1 MKQTIHT
8 SWLLRSVLK
17 WALFLFGLFLLAV
30 GSSMMITAQLGV
42 STWDVLHL
50 GLQNKTPFSVGTIIL
65 LVGLLLVFVK
75 YLLDRITPQ
84 VGTLVNAIFVGVF
97 MNLVLGSGLLPSFS
111 SLWQNTLWLIAGIF
125 IIGMGAGLYVAVGYG
140 AGPRDGLTLT
150 LAERFGTSIRMMR
163 TFMEITACGIGW
175 LLGGPVFFGTIL
187 SIFLIG
193 PFLQFWLGY
202 FRRMIAAIDAG
213 TIPRKQQKI
222 S

>member
-1 MKQTIHT
+1 
-8 SWLLRSVLK
+8 
-17 WALFLFGLFLLAV
+17 
-30 GSSMMITAQLGV
+30 MMITAELGV

-50 GLQNKTPFSVGTIIL
+50 GLQKKTPLSVGTIIL

-75 YLLDRITPQ
+75 YALDRVTPQ
-84 VGTLVNAIFVGVF
+84 IGTLVNAIFVGVF
-97 MNLVLGSGLLPSFS
+97 MNLVLGSHLLPSFES
-111 SLWQNTLWLIAGIF
+111 IWLNTLWLIFGIF

-150 LAERFGTSIRMMR
+150 LAERFGTSIRLMR
-163 TFMEITACGIGW
+163 TIMEVTACGIGW

-193 PFLQFWLGY
+193 PFLQFWLFY
-202 FRRMIAAIDAG
+202 FRRIIAAIDAKG
-213 TIPRKQQKI
+213 LPASERQI

>member
-1 MKQTIHT
+1 MTRHRA
-8 SWLLRSVLK
+8 SLLLRATLK
-17 WALFLFGLFLLAV
+17 WGLFLLGLFLLAL
-30 GSSMMITAQLGV
+30 GSSMMITAELGV

-50 GLQNKTPFSVGTIIL
+50 GLQKKTPLSVGTIIL

-75 YLLDRITPQ
+75 YALDRVTPQ
-84 VGTLVNAIFVGVF
+84 IGTLVNAIFVGVF
-97 MNLVLGSGLLPSFS
+97 MNLVLGSHLLPSFES
-111 SLWQNTLWLIAGIF
+111 IWLNTLWLIFGIF

-150 LAERFGTSIRMMR
+150 LAERFGTSIRLMR
-163 TFMEITACGIGW
+163 TIMEVTACGIGW

-193 PFLQFWLGY
+193 PFLQFWLFY
-202 FRRMIAAIDAG
+202 FRRIIAAIDAKG
-213 TIPRKQQKI
+213 IPASERQI

>member
-1 MKQTIHT
+1 MFKRFHT
-8 SWLLRSVLK
+8 SWLLRATLK
-17 WALFLFGLFLLAV
+17 WFLFLSGLFLLAV
-30 GSSMMITAQLGV
+30 GSSIMITANLGV

-50 GLQNKTPFSVGTIIL
+50 GLQNKTPLSVGTVIL
-65 LVGLLLVFVK
+65 LVGLLLVLVK
-75 YLLDRITPQ
+75 YLLDRIRPQ

-97 MNLVLGSGLLPSFS
+97 MNLVLGSHLLPSFS
-111 SLWQNTLWLIAGIF
+111 AVWLNAVWLIFGIF

-150 LAERFGTSIRMMR
+150 LADRFGTSIRMMR
-163 TFMEITACGIGW
+163 TIMEITACGLGW

-193 PFLQFWLGY
+193 PFLQFWLVY

-213 TIPRKQQKI
+213 VVRPNEQKI

>member
-1 MKQTIHT
+1 MFKRLHT
-8 SWLLRSVLK
+8 SWLLRATLK
-17 WALFLFGLFLLAV
+17 WFLFLSGLFLLAV
-30 GSSMMITAQLGV
+30 GSSIMITANLGV

-50 GLQNKTPFSVGTIIL
+50 GLQNKTPLSVGTVIL
-65 LVGLLLVFVK
+65 LVGLLLVLVK
-75 YLLDRITPQ
+75 YLLDRIRPQ

-97 MNLVLGSGLLPSFS
+97 MNLVLGSHLLPSFS
-111 SLWQNTLWLIAGIF
+111 AVWLNALWLIFGIF

-150 LAERFGTSIRMMR
+150 LADRFGTSIRMMR
-163 TFMEITACGIGW
+163 TIMEITACGLGW

-193 PFLQFWLGY
+193 PFLQFWLVY
-202 FRRMIAAIDAG
+202 FRRMIAVIDAG
-213 TIPRKQQKI
+213 VIRSNEQKI

>member
-1 MKQTIHT
+1 MFKRLHT
-8 SWLLRSVLK
+8 SWLLRATLK
-17 WALFLFGLFLLAV
+17 WLLFLSGLFLLAV
-30 GSSMMITAQLGV
+30 GSSIMIIANLGV

-50 GLQNKTPFSVGTIIL
+50 GLQNKTPLSVGTVIL

-75 YLLDRITPQ
+75 YLLDRIRPQ
-84 VGTLVNAIFVGVF
+84 IGTLVNAIFVGVF
-97 MNLVLGSGLLPSFS
+97 MNLVLGSHLLPSFS
-111 SLWQNTLWLIAGIF
+111 AVWLNALWLIFGIF

-150 LAERFGTSIRMMR
+150 LADRFGTSIRMMR
-163 TFMEITACGIGW
+163 TIMEITACGLGW

-193 PFLQFWLGY
+193 PFLQFWLVY
-202 FRRMIAAIDAG
+202 FRRMIAVIDAG
-213 TIPRKQQKI
+213 VIRSNEQKI

>member
-1 MKQTIHT
+1 M
-8 SWLLRSVLK
+8 LRATLK
-17 WALFLFGLFLLAV
+17 WFLFLSGLFLLAV
-30 GSSMMITAQLGV
+30 GSSIMITANLGV

-50 GLQNKTPFSVGTIIL
+50 GLQNKTPLSVGTVIL
-65 LVGLLLVFVK
+65 LVGLLLVLVK
-75 YLLDRITPQ
+75 YLLDRIRPQ

-97 MNLVLGSGLLPSFS
+97 MNLVLGSHLLPSFS
-111 SLWQNTLWLIAGIF
+111 AVWLNALWLIFGIF

-150 LAERFGTSIRMMR
+150 LADRFGTSIRMMR
-163 TFMEITACGIGW
+163 TIMEITACGLGW

-193 PFLQFWLGY
+193 PFLQFWLVY
-202 FRRMIAAIDAG
+202 FRRMIAVIDAG
-213 TIPRKQQKI
+213 VIRSNEQKI

>member
-1 MKQTIHT
+1 MFKRLHT
-8 SWLLRSVLK
+8 SWLLRATLK
-17 WALFLFGLFLLAV
+17 WFLFLSGLFLLAV
-30 GSSMMITAQLGV
+30 GSSIMITANLGV

-50 GLQNKTPFSVGTIIL
+50 GLQNKTPLSVGTVIL
-65 LVGLLLVFVK
+65 LVGLLLVLVK
-75 YLLDRITPQ
+75 YLLDRIRPQ

-97 MNLVLGSGLLPSFS
+97 MNLVLGSHLLPSFS
-111 SLWQNTLWLIAGIF
+111 AVWLNALWLIFGIF

-163 TFMEITACGIGW
+163 TIMEITACGLGW

-193 PFLQFWLGY
+193 PFLQFWLVY
-202 FRRMIAAIDAG
+202 FRRMIAVIDAG
-213 TIPRKQQKI
+213 VIRSNEQKI